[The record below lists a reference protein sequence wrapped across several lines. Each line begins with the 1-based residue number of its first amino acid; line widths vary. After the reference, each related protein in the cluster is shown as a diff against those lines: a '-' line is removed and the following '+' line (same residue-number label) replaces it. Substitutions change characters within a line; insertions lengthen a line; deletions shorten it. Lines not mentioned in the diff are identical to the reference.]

1 MGRWGLSDGRSNP
14 RTGAR
19 RGARGR
25 RGRPGGTFSLAAV
38 KLEYKKHF
46 FYDLRYYGVAGHDFN
61 KATSARH
68 GPEDALYF
76 CLP

>member
-1 MGRWGLSDGRSNP
+1 
-14 RTGAR
+14 
-19 RGARGR
+19 
-25 RGRPGGTFSLAAV
+25 
-38 KLEYKKHF
+38 LEYKKHF